1 MSNDIYI
8 QCGWFAAGILLINQK
23 DMESD
28 GGQAGYGYL
37 RGIINYLIPD
47 ESVVVEKSE
56 NSTSSGRKVHNK
68 VQTGFVA
75 FIVKSSLRSPPTSSH
90 SR

>member
-28 GGQAGYGYL
+28 GGQAGEGYL
-37 RGIINYLIPD
+37 RGISYLIPD
-47 ESVVVEKSE
+47 VMLTVATTE
-56 NSTSSGRKVHNK
+56 NSSTSLEEDV
-68 VQTGFVA
+68 
-75 FIVKSSLRSPPTSSH
+75 
-90 SR
+90 SRELS